1 MVVTASTVVP
11 PFWIRFRIAKGYRMK
26 KIKEGAFMVI
36 KMRVVRKACLGLS
49 AVFLATFF
57 SGCSENAGNASAPN
71 SSSSEAKSLRGE
83 NERLRTEVAELKKQ
97 IEELSRTPQSM
108 LSELER
114 FLSAQDLAAAS
125 KLASSLG
132 TRFPGSAE
140 SNLAKNKVE
149 QLQQKIREREERAKL
164 LEAKGIF
171 GLKPTSSPSLNGIT
185 LKKET
190 VALGKRWTFDAYDD
204 SYHYREAE
212 RGERLL
218 VLRATVQ
225 STDKNPSL
233 PEVAIYK
240 VDGSRLTKVR
250 HMDYEFRRWSGHGQ
264 YIGLYHDYAN
274 DFAHSK
280 TIPFNLGVSIS
291 EELSRSPFAVVFTGQ
306 MCHRRDSKIGQ
317 PEVVYSYDYTGC
329 KSKDELVADDFTT
342 GPYRIIEFFNKPKG
356 G

>member
-1 MVVTASTVVP
+1 ME
-11 PFWIRFRIAKGYRMK
+11 MK
-26 KIKEGAFMVI
+26 IS
-36 KMRVVRKACLGLS
+36 VVRRTCVGLS
-49 AVFLATFF
+49 TAVLAMLFA
-57 SGCSENAGNASAPN
+57 GCSEKAGDTSAPN
-71 SSSSEAKSLRGE
+71 SSNSETKSLRAE
-83 NERLRTEVAELKKQ
+83 NERLQIKVAELKKQ
-97 IEELSRTPQSM
+97 IEELSRTPESM

-114 FLSAQDLAAAS
+114 SLSAQDLSAAS

-132 TRFPGSAE
+132 TRFPGSPE

-149 QLQQKIREREERAKL
+149 QLQQKIKEREEQAKL
-164 LEAKGIF
+164 LEAKGVF
-171 GLKPTSSPSLNGIT
+171 GLKPASAPSLNGIT

-190 VALGKRWTFDAYDD
+190 VTLGKRWTFDAYDD

-225 STDKNPSL
+225 SIDKNPSL

-240 VDGSRLTKVR
+240 VDGSTLTKVR

-317 PEVVYSYDYTGC
+317 PEVVYNYDYTGC

-356 G
+356 V